1 MSTAQR
7 KLKYVA
13 TINDE
18 ALGEDTNADFEM
30 EYVDISN
37 VDSSGKLGELAT
49 YRFEDAPSRA
59 RRRVRDGDV
68 IISTV
73 RTYLQAIAQINRP
86 PANLIASTGFAVVR
100 PRPDDFD
107 ARYCKYALREPG
119 FLAEVEKR
127 SVGVSYPA
135 INASDLA
142 SIPVH
147 VHPLPQQRA
156 IADYLD
162 RETGRIDAL
171 IAAKER
177 VLALLAEKRRA
188 LITRAVTRGLNPNVP
203 MKDSGI
209 PWLGEIP
216 AHWETRKVAWLF
228 RERDE
233 RGEPELPLLEVSINS
248 GVVLREFSDERIEST
263 AADFNT
269 YKVARRGDV
278 VFNKMRMWQG
288 AVGVAPEDGLVSP
301 DYVVAAPKG
310 SLTSAY
316 AQLLFR
322 TAAFSAECARHSHG
336 IVWDRLRLYWEG
348 FRDIEAPLPP
358 TQEQVDIVESIETKT
373 RGLDALSA
381 SIELTIALLKE
392 RRSALIAAA
401 VTGQIDVPAC
411 AVGTADRPA
420 CAGGT
425 AERPA
430 CPADREAVP

>member
-1 MSTAQR
+1 MNGYPFKPSDWSTEGRPILRIQDLSGSNADPNR
-7 KLKYVA
+7 FDGEIDPRYLIRRGDILISWSASLGIYRWS
-13 TINDE
+13 
-18 ALGEDTNADFEM
+18 GEDAWLNQHIFK
-30 EYVDISN
+30 VD
-37 VDSSGKLGELAT
+37 VD
-49 YRFEDAPSRA
+49 
-59 RRRVRDGDV
+59 
-68 IISTV
+68 
-73 RTYLQAIAQINRP
+73 RTR
-86 PANLIASTGFAVVR
+86 
-100 PRPDDFD
+100 
-107 ARYCKYALREPG
+107 LREEFFVWLAVWFIAEMDREVHGSTMQHLTADAFGG
-119 FLAEVEKR
+119 F
-127 SVGVSYPA
+127 
-135 INASDLA
+135 
-142 SIPVH
+142 PVL
-147 VHPLPQQRA
+147 LPPDSQQRA

-162 RETGRIDAL
+162 RETARIDAL
-171 IAAKER
+171 VAAKER